1 VYSVRAGKNTRGVE
15 FVPHD
20 VAPRRL
26 SGDGVGCGGGGGAG
40 RLTAQSQPT
49 GALHDRD
56 GACSPTAGKYRRRG
70 APAAA
75 ELPSAGK
82 RLGELLACP
91 RPSRRSARAGR
102 RRRGGRW
109 RRRRLRPLRG
119 TCFVEWPCMGS
130 RMHSDP
136 MSRWPEPP
144 WSSLTWQVTLPT
156 VMSFGSD
163 SSLELGGSVDL
174 DDEGLMGG
182 LPSIDSLGGLPFQ
195 ASGSPSGDALRL
207 SFQSTPSMGDTTDMA
222 M

>member
-1 VYSVRAGKNTRGVE
+1 MVRAHPLLASTAAA
-15 FVPHD
+15 
-20 VAPRRL
+20 APPQPPSYPVRERDWA
-26 SGDGVGCGGGGGAG
+26 SFWPAPGQAAAAPEQAAAAAAGGGGGG
-40 RLTAQSQPT
+40 VF
-49 GALHDRD
+49 
-56 GACSPTAGKYRRRG
+56 
-70 APAAA
+70 APS
-75 ELPSAGK
+75 EV
-82 RLGELLACP
+82 R
-91 RPSRRSARAGR
+91 
-102 RRRGGRW
+102 
-109 RRRRLRPLRG
+109 
-119 TCFVEWPCMGS
+119 VEWPCMGS
-130 RMHSDP
+130 RMHSGP

-144 WSSLTWQVTLPT
+144 WSTFTWQVTLPT